1 MDKRKYESK
10 TLIAE
15 YKYLSE
21 LEEFRFSE
29 KAYRLKDGSIIIEF
43 DGASLSL
50 YGLKLSFK
58 ESIGRKGLYSIDD
71 KDYKFWKLLRSDIDN
86 SYFVDWEQERN
97 DQYEETWQEQY
108 NNMISMQHQNILEKI
123 SGDELPF

>member
-1 MDKRKYESK
+1 M
-10 TLIAE
+10 
-15 YKYLSE
+15 SE